1 MTSKNKGVQVS
12 TLPYN
17 VRYKFVSYDINE
29 DDIPH
34 YDLKTHRMNPVT
46 HCIGV
51 ISATGAGLDVMAIRK
66 IYFWWK

>member
-12 TLPYN
+12 TLPDN
-17 VRYKFVSYDINE
+17 VRYKVVSYDINE

-34 YDLKTHRMNPVT
+34 YDLKTHRMNPL
-46 HCIGV
+46 HR
-51 ISATGAGLDVMAIRK
+51 SYLGLDIMAVRK